1 MKAFLSHTSLDKDLV
16 GLVHKK
22 LAKEDA
28 WYDAS
33 DIENGESIPDKINEG
48 LRYATHYVLFW
59 SKKARDSNWVRAELN
74 AAFVQMMSNKCK
86 FMIFT
91 LDNTELPELLQPYKY
106 ENIDKDDL
114 EAASDIVVEK
124 ILQQKGTQA
133 RLSEFIN
140 RTKEL
145 GEIEE
150 SVRNGYKLIIL
161 NGILGIGKYS
171 LAEKAISWLYQ
182 NRVMPKIVIDFNAI
196 PGIAELA
203 IELSYK
209 TKKNLIN
216 DNLNVEEQKNN
227 IQYFLEFI
235 SASNMVLILKD
246 VKNWLNEDGTMSED
260 LLFITDLIMKD
271 MFSYLVIMTTSRYIE
286 LPYNYYEKTRQLPI
300 RGMEDAH
307 ISQIIQNNLP
317 KYFQYDEK
325 KNFDFAKRLYGY
337 PLGAK
342 LGANYIANHGYDF
355 YLNQPQKIQELK
367 VGLAKRLISYA
378 ELSNDCLEY
387 LKIIAL
393 CQSRLR
399 NEEYIKAFPE
409 FTNSVAKFSDEAF
422 YAGILKYGD
431 DGCYKLE
438 LLVEDYFYD
447 LAFNDIKC
455 KEYCNILE
463 KFLLE
468 QVRDENN
475 QNYMRLIPVAVHIL
489 TLNGNITE
497 AVRIRSELTSTV
509 AASMWDLYNHQ
520 DYEKADKIAEELLD
534 MDKANV
540 EARYI
545 KALCLTRF
553 DEYKKAEEILG
564 ILIKE
569 DNKNIARYYYA
580 LGRIQKRQGNYIS
593 AIELFQAAIMK
604 KRKYLSPHRELAE
617 CYILLEKMEDAQV
630 AIEKAKKIDDSNIF
644 VVLIEARFLQKEN
657 REKEAIELL
666 ENQSLVEGNQSQILF
681 RKGRAFDQ
689 IGEKKE
695 AMKCYLKA
703 LEYNSKAYDAKLCL
717 LNHQIIENPQS
728 AEKEI
733 VNLKGELR
741 GKRKFILSN
750 IEARFIGYYN
760 NDEDKA
766 IEILDS
772 VPQRFR
778 DRQWHAVKKQ
788 LLENIIV
795 KHKKAQRMILVK
807 EYENELEKLND
818 IVKCKYGDAMLKET
832 DLLPD
837 A

>member
-1 MKAFLSHTSLDKDLV
+1 MKAFLSHTSSDKDLV

-86 FMIFT
+86 FMIFI

-114 EAASDIVVEK
+114 ETASDIVVEK
-124 ILQQKGTQA
+124 ILQQKGTIA

-150 SVRNGYKLIIL
+150 TVRDGYRLIIL

-171 LAEKAISWLYQ
+171 LAEKAIGWLYQ
-182 NRVMPKIVIDFNAI
+182 NRVLPRIVIDFNAI

-203 IELSYK
+203 LELSYK
-209 TKKNLIN
+209 TKKKLLN
-216 DNLNVEEQKNN
+216 DNLNTKEQKNN
-227 IQYFLEFI
+227 IQYLLEFI
-235 SASNMVLILKD
+235 SANNMVLILKD
-246 VKNWLNEDGTMSED
+246 VKNWLNEDGTMCED
-260 LLFITDLIMKD
+260 LLFVTDLIMKD
-271 MFSYLVIMTTSRYIE
+271 MFSYPVIMTTSRYIE
-286 LPYNYYEKTRQLPI
+286 LPYNYFENARQVPI
-300 RGMEDAH
+300 KGMEDIH

-325 KNFDFAKRLYGY
+325 KNLDFAKRLYGY

-342 LGANYIANHGYDF
+342 LGANYIANHGYDY

-399 NEEYIKAFPE
+399 NEEYIKAFPN
-409 FTNSVAKFSDEAF
+409 FANSVAKLSDEAF

-455 KEYCNILE
+455 KEYCNLLE

-468 QVRDENN
+468 QVRDEDN

-497 AVRIRSELTSTV
+497 AKRIRSELTATV

-553 DEYKKAEEILG
+553 DEYKTAEDILNN
-564 ILIKE
+564 LIKE
-569 DNKNIARYYYA
+569 DKKNIARYYYA
-580 LGRIQKRQGNYIS
+580 LGRVQKRQGNYSS
-593 AIELFQAAIMK
+593 AIEFFQASIMK
-604 KRKYLSPHRELAE
+604 KQKYLSPHRELAE

-630 AIEKAKKIDDSNIF
+630 AIDKAKKIDDSNIY
-644 VVLIEARFLQKEN
+644 VILIEARFLQKEH

-666 ENQSLVEGNQSQILF
+666 ENQSLVERNQAQILF

-689 IGEKKE
+689 IGDKQE
-695 AMKCYLKA
+695 AMNCYLKA
-703 LEYNSKAYDAKLCL
+703 LEFNSKAYDAKLCI
-717 LNHQIIENPQS
+717 LNHQIMDDPQS

-733 VNLKGELR
+733 ANLKGELH
-741 GKRKFILSN
+741 GKRKYILLN
-750 IEARFIGYYN
+750 IEARFIGYN
-760 NDEDKA
+760 NHDEDRA
-766 IEILDS
+766 INILDD

-778 DRQWHAVKKQ
+778 DRQWHAVKEQ
-788 LLENIIV
+788 LLENVIA
-795 KHKKAQRMILVK
+795 KHKQAHRMILVK
-807 EYENELEKLND
+807 EYEDELVKLND
-818 IVKCKYGDAMLKET
+818 IVKRKYGNEMLKET

>member
-1 MKAFLSHTSLDKDLV
+1 
-16 GLVHKK
+16 
-22 LAKEDA
+22 
-28 WYDAS
+28 
-33 DIENGESIPDKINEG
+33 
-48 LRYATHYVLFW
+48 
-59 SKKARDSNWVRAELN
+59 
-74 AAFVQMMSNKCK
+74 
-86 FMIFT
+86 
-91 LDNTELPELLQPYKY
+91 
-106 ENIDKDDL
+106 
-114 EAASDIVVEK
+114 
-124 ILQQKGTQA
+124 
-133 RLSEFIN
+133 
-140 RTKEL
+140 
-145 GEIEE
+145 
-150 SVRNGYKLIIL
+150 
-161 NGILGIGKYS
+161 
-171 LAEKAISWLYQ
+171 
-182 NRVMPKIVIDFNAI
+182 
-196 PGIAELA
+196 
-203 IELSYK
+203 
-209 TKKNLIN
+209 
-216 DNLNVEEQKNN
+216 
-227 IQYFLEFI
+227 
-235 SASNMVLILKD
+235 
-246 VKNWLNEDGTMSED
+246 
-260 LLFITDLIMKD
+260 MKD

-534 MDKANV
+534 MDKENV

-553 DEYKKAEEILG
+553 DEYKKAEEILD

-580 LGRIQKRQGNYIS
+580 LGRIQKRQGNYTS

-604 KRKYLSPHRELAE
+604 KRKYLSPYRELAE
-617 CYILLEKMEDAQV
+617 CYILLEKMKDAQV

-644 VVLIEARFLQKEN
+644 VILIEARFLQKEN

-689 IGEKKE
+689 IGNKKE

-795 KHKKAQRMILVK
+795 KHKQAHRMILVK

-818 IVKCKYGDAMLKET
+818 IVKRKYGDAMLKEM

>member
-1 MKAFLSHTSLDKDLV
+1 MKAFLSHTSSDKDLV

-59 SKKARDSNWVRAELN
+59 SRRARDSNWVRAELN

-106 ENIDKDDL
+106 ENISKDDL
-114 EAASDIVVEK
+114 EVASDIIVGK
-124 ILQQKGTQA
+124 ILQQQGTLA

-150 SVRNGYKLIIL
+150 SVRSDYKLIIL

-171 LAEKAISWLYQ
+171 LAEKAINWLYP
-182 NRVMPKIVIDFNAI
+182 NRVVPRVIVDFNAI

-209 TKKNLIN
+209 TKKKLIN
-216 DNLNVEEQKNN
+216 DNLNVNEQKRN
-227 IQYFLEFI
+227 IQYLLEFI
-235 SASNMVLILKD
+235 SANNMVLILKD
-246 VKNWLNEDGTMSED
+246 VKKWLNEDGTMCED
-260 LLFITDLIMKD
+260 LIFVTDLVMKD
-271 MFSYLVIMTTSRYIE
+271 MFSYPVIMTTSRYIE
-286 LPYNYYEKTRQLPI
+286 LPYSYYEKTRQLPV
-300 RGMEDAH
+300 RGMDDAH

-317 KYFQYDEK
+317 RYFQYDEK
-325 KNFDFAKRLYGY
+325 KNFEFAKRLYGY

-342 LGANYIANHGYDF
+342 LGANYIANYGYD
-355 YLNQPQKIQELK
+355 YYINQPQKIQELK

-399 NEEYIKAFPE
+399 NAEYIKAFPE
-409 FTNSVAKFSDEAF
+409 FANSIAKFSDEAF

-455 KEYCNILE
+455 KEYCNMLE

-468 QVRDENN
+468 QIRDENN
-475 QNYMRLIPVAVHIL
+475 PNYMRLIPVAVHIL
-489 TLNGNITE
+489 TLNGNIAE
-497 AVRIRSELTSTV
+497 AVRIRSELTATV

-534 MDKANV
+534 MDKENI

-553 DEYKKAEEILG
+553 DEYKKAEQILDN
-564 ILIKE
+564 LIKE
-569 DNKNIARYYYA
+569 DKKNVARYYYA
-580 LGRIQKRQGNYIS
+580 LGRVQKRQGNYIS
-593 AIELFQAAIMK
+593 AIELFQVAIVK
-604 KRKYLSPHRELAE
+604 KRKYLSPYRELAE
-617 CYILLEKMEDAQV
+617 CYILLEQMENAKI
-630 AIEKAKKIDDSNIF
+630 AIENAKKIDDSNIF
-644 VVLIEARFLQKEN
+644 VVLIEARFLQKEH

-689 IGEKKE
+689 IGGTQE
-695 AMKCYLKA
+695 AMQCYLKA
-703 LEYNSKAYDAKLCL
+703 LDFNPKAYDAKLCL
-717 LNHQIIENPQS
+717 LNHQIMDNPQS

-733 VNLKGELR
+733 ESLKGELH

-750 IEARFIGYYN
+750 IEARFIGYYSHN
-760 NDEDKA
+760 EDRA
-766 IEILDS
+766 IDILDG
-772 VPQRFR
+772 VPQRFH
-778 DRQWHAVKKQ
+778 DRQWHAVKRQ
-788 LLENIIV
+788 LLENIIA
-795 KHKKAQRMILVK
+795 KHKQSHRTILVK
-807 EYENELEKLND
+807 EYEDELKKLDD
-818 IVKCKYGDAMLKET
+818 IIKSKYGDEMLKET

>member
-28 WYDAS
+28 WYDAA

-59 SKKARDSNWVRAELN
+59 SKRAKDSNWVRAELN

-91 LDNTELPELLQPYKY
+91 LDNTELPELLKPYKY
-106 ENIDKDDL
+106 EYINKNDL
-114 EAASDIVVEK
+114 EAASDIVVGK
-124 ILQQKGTQA
+124 ILQQKGTLA

-150 SVRNGYKLIIL
+150 SVRSGYKLIIL

-171 LAEKAISWLYQ
+171 LAEKAINWLYQ
-182 NRVMPKIVIDFNAI
+182 NRVIPRVIVDFNTI

-209 TKKNLIN
+209 TKKKLIN
-216 DNLNVEEQKNN
+216 DNLNINEQKNN
-227 IQYFLEFI
+227 IQYLLEFI

-246 VKNWLNEDGTMSED
+246 VKKWLNEDGTMCDE
-260 LLFITDLIMKD
+260 LLFITDLVMQD
-271 MFSYLVIMTTSRYIE
+271 MFSYPVIMTTSRYIE
-286 LPYNYYEKTRQLPI
+286 LPYSYYEKTRQLAVK
-300 RGMEDAH
+300 GMEDVH

-317 KYFQYDEK
+317 TYFQYDEK

-342 LGANYIANHGYDF
+342 LGANYIANHGYDY
-355 YLNQPQKIQELK
+355 YLNQPQKIQKLK
-367 VGLAKRLISYA
+367 VGLAKSLISYA
-378 ELSNDCLEY
+378 ELSKGCLEY

-399 NEEYIKAFPE
+399 NEEYIKVFPE
-409 FTNSVAKFSDEAF
+409 FASTVAKFSDEAF
-422 YAGILKYGD
+422 YAGILKYDD

-455 KEYCNILE
+455 KEYCSMLE

-468 QVRDENN
+468 QIKDKNN
-475 QNYMRLIPVAVHIL
+475 SNYMRFIPVTVHIL
-489 TLNGNITE
+489 TLNGNISE
-497 AVRIRSELTSTV
+497 AVRIRSELTATV
-509 AASMWDLYNHQ
+509 ASSMWDLYNHQ
-520 DYEKADKIAEELLD
+520 DYENADKIAEELLD
-534 MDKANV
+534 IDEENV

-553 DEYKKAEEILG
+553 DEYKKAEQILDK
-564 ILIKE
+564 LIQE
-569 DNKNIARYYYA
+569 DKKNTARYYYA
-580 LGRIQKRQGNYIS
+580 LGRVQKRQGNYTS
-593 AIELFQAAIMK
+593 AIELFQVAIMK
-604 KRKYLSPHRELAE
+604 KRKYLSPYRELAE
-617 CYILLEKMEDAQV
+617 CYILLEQMENANS
-630 AIEKAKKIDDSNIF
+630 AIENAKKIDDSNIF
-644 VVLIEARFLQKEN
+644 VILIEARFLQKEH

-666 ENQSLVEGNQSQILF
+666 ENLSLIEGNQSQILF

-689 IGEKKE
+689 IGEEQE
-695 AMKCYLKA
+695 AIKCYLKA
-703 LEYNSKAYDAKLCL
+703 LEYNPKAYDAKLCF
-717 LNHQIIENPQS
+717 LNHQIMDNPQS

-733 VNLKGELR
+733 ESLKGELR
-741 GKRKFILSN
+741 GKRKYILSN

-760 NDEDKA
+760 HDEDKA
-766 IEILDS
+766 IDILDG
-772 VPQRFR
+772 VPQCFH
-778 DRQWHAVKKQ
+778 DRQWHAVKRQ
-788 LLENIIV
+788 LLENIIT
-795 KHKKAQRMILVK
+795 KHKQAHRKMLVK
-807 EYENELEKLND
+807 EYEDELEKLDD
-818 IVKCKYGDAMLKET
+818 IVKHKYGNEMLKET